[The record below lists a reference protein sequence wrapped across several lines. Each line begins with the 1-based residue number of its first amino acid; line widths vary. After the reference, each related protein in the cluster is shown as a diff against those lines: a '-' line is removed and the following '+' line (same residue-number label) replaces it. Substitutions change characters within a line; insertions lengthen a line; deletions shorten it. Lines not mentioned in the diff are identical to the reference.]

1 MAGQDL
7 SQAAG
12 EPTQPGRD
20 RSQEAFER
28 GLAALRRRERGT
40 AELAGWLA
48 DRKFTPTEVGTA
60 IARLTEVGELDDRR
74 FAERFAE
81 DKREL
86 RGWGPER
93 IREALAGR
101 GIARELIESALRGDD
116 HAEQLA
122 RAAALLV
129 KRGEPLATDAE
140 RNRAR
145 AFLTRRGYDYE
156 LAYEAIRQ
164 GERKAA

>member
-1 MAGQDL
+1 VA
-7 SQAAG
+7 
-12 EPTQPGRD
+12 D

-28 GLAALRRRERGT
+28 GLAALRRRERGA

-48 DRKFTPTEVGTA
+48 ERDFTTAEVGTA

-74 FAERFAE
+74 FAERYAD

-93 IREALAGR
+93 IREALAAR
-101 GIARELIESALRGDD
+101 GIARELIDSALRGDD
-116 HAEQLA
+116 HGEQLA
-122 RAAALLV
+122 RATALLA
-129 KRGEPLATDAE
+129 KRGQPLLSDAE
-140 RNRAR
+140 RNRAL

-156 LAYEAIRQ
+156 LAYAAIRRE
-164 GERKAA
+164 GREAA

>member
-1 MAGQDL
+1 V
-7 SQAAG
+7 S
-12 EPTQPGRD
+12 D

-48 DRKFTPTEVGTA
+48 ERDFAPAEVGTA

-74 FAERFAE
+74 FAERYAD

-93 IREALAGR
+93 IREALAAR
-101 GIARELIESALRGDD
+101 GIARELIDSALRGDD
-116 HAEQLA
+116 HGEQLT
-122 RAAALLV
+122 RATALLA
-129 KRGEPLATDAE
+129 KRGQPLLSDAE
-140 RNRAR
+140 RNRAL

-156 LAYEAIRQ
+156 LAYEAIRRE
-164 GERKAA
+164 ERKAA